1 MKYTP
6 TITIMLCFFVL
17 GMQQLAA
24 TEYTFA
30 VRAHRGVESAHK
42 KWGPTL
48 DVLNTKLPEH
58 VFTLL
63 PILSLNEI
71 SERAGK
77 SEFDFLLTNPSSHV
91 EVSTLYGAKAL
102 VTLNNKRGFTEQSR
116 FGSVIFTHVLQK
128 DIKSIADLKNKRLMV
143 VSEPAFGGWRVAWLE
158 MLEQGFDPYM
168 KLKELFFT
176 KSKSQRDVVFAVK
189 NKQADAGV
197 VRTDL
202 LERMQQ
208 SGDIDMRYFRIL
220 NNKNDRTFPF
230 FLSTKLYPEWAISA
244 LKKTSALDAQKV
256 KQVLLSIG
264 RESEAATKGKYIGWI
279 ESLDY
284 QPVNRLMEK
293 LKVGP
298 YEEK

>member
-1 MKYTP
+1 MKYTCNV
-6 TITIMLCFFVL
+6 TIILYFFVL

-24 TEYTFA
+24 ADYTLA
-30 VRAHRGVESAHK
+30 VRAHRGIETAHK
-42 KWGPTL
+42 QWGPTI

-71 SERAGK
+71 SVRAGK
-77 SEFDFLLTNPSSHV
+77 NEFDFLLTNPSSHV

-128 DIKSIADLKNKRLMV
+128 DIKSIADLKGKSLMV

-158 MLEQGFDPYM
+158 MLEQGFDPYV
-168 KLKELFFT
+168 KLKELLFT
-176 KSKSQRDVVFAVK
+176 KSKSQRDVVMAVK
-189 NKQADAGV
+189 AQQAHAGV

-208 SGDIDMRYFRIL
+208 SGDIDMRYFRII

-244 LKKTSALDAQKV
+244 LKTIPASDAKKV
-256 KQVLLSIG
+256 KQVLLSVG
-264 RESEAATKGKYIGWI
+264 RESEAAIKGKYIGWI
-279 ESLDY
+279 EPLDY
-284 QPVNRLMEK
+284 QPVNKLMK
-293 LKVGP
+293 RLKVGP
-298 YEEK
+298 YAKK